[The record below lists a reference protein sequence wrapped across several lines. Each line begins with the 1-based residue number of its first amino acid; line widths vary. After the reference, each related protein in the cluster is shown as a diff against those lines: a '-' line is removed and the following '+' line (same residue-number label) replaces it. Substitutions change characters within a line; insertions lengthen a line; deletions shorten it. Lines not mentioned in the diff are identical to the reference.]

1 MAVIVPLVSTFNAA
15 GVVAAQKSLGTLAG
29 ALGRIGIQAAVAT
42 TAFKAL
48 NGTINFFSDSV
59 LAARD
64 LERNMAAVNKVFGS
78 STSEMKDFIETSSQ
92 FGLSQVD
99 SARTV
104 TYLGS
109 VLKQAGFEM
118 TDVSSNTQKLTIL
131 AQDLATTFGYD
142 TSEAL
147 TAMTAL
153 FRGEYDPI
161 EKFGVALKQNEVN
174 ALVAAKGLGKL
185 TGQELLNAQQQVR
198 LEQLYLRSRDAMG
211 AFAAMAGTLYVEQQK
226 LNAEFKNMQ
235 STLGET
241 LKPAIT
247 EITEIL
253 TRELKDGTGQLSAV
267 FEAFN
272 EIIEALT
279 PILAP
284 IIELLGTILGAFAQL
299 VKVLEPLINLIGAS
313 MAVAIELAVDLFRH
327 LGQAVDDAWSAFE
340 AFFEGMGVNVGDDS
354 VTGEILTWIREFI
367 NESVILSTVLSP
379 ILKIIDRIAELTDQQ
394 SIKKYTDAVASAERN
409 RAALRAQAKAAQA
422 EGAGGAVTATGDK
435 KTTKKQIDYIKEF
448 YKDISEEIRKQQASL
463 KLQAL
468 GASEGLIQS
477 IIGSGEGWEKVFLD
491 VIKAG
496 EKGIKD
502 LQARFSRTDAGMKE
516 IFEANKKFNDEATR
530 AYDEAKQKYDDAVES
545 LKAFRDE
552 IKESMRSLIPTEV
565 LTREIGEFERQVL
578 DTFADIEERIRKA
591 LGANTILADGASALS
606 AYAAKEK
613 IILAGLARQRDELI
627 AKRTLAES
635 IVGDVRQAL
644 TSVANLT
651 SMIQQI
657 DVEVVTTKIID
668 NLSIATKKTV
678 KEFSSGQG
686 LVGGLQS
693 VLDKTKRFAT
703 QLKALRELGLDSTL
717 FKQIV
722 DAGADA
728 GGATAEE
735 IIKGGSESVRALNS
749 TFAELESVTAVIAED
764 TAKVMLDSGKE
775 ITSALVAGLLAEEQQ
790 LVDTATALATAFTT
804 AFNAQ
809 MANLVVPV
817 EAPTAPVLKQV
828 EPIAEALTLRLGD
841 IKKMNFEGA
850 SPEAAA
856 LANKLIASPKFT
868 AWGSSVT
875 INVNAGMGT
884 DGTAVGQAV
893 YAELKKYANAN
904 GIKF

>member
-48 NGTINFFSDSV
+48 NGTINFFTDSV
-59 LAARD
+59 VAARD

-78 STSEMKDFIETSSQ
+78 STAEMKGFIESSSQ

-118 TDVSSNTQKLTIL
+118 GDVSSNTQKLTVL

-211 AFAAMAGTLYVEQQK
+211 AFADSAGTLYVEQQK
-226 LNAEFKNMQ
+226 LNAEFTNMQ
-235 STLGET
+235 STLGEA

-247 EITEIL
+247 TITEIL
-253 TRELKDGTGQLSAV
+253 TGELKDGTSQLSVV

-279 PILAP
+279 PIISPL
-284 IIELLGTILGAFAQL
+284 IKLFGTIAGAIAT
-299 VKVLEPLINLIGAS
+299 VIKALEPLLNLIGAVF
-313 MAVAIELAVDLFRH
+313 AVALELAVDLLSQ
-327 LGQAVDDAWSAFE
+327 LGEGVNQAVE
-340 AFFEGMGVNVGDDS
+340 AFTAFFDTLRGNVGRES
-354 VTGEILTWIREFI
+354 LTGNVLSWLREFI
-367 NESVILSTVLSP
+367 DNSIILRTVLSP
-379 ILKIIDRIAELTDQQ
+379 VLKIIDRIAQITDQQ
-394 SIKKYTDAVASAERN
+394 VIDKYNDAVSAAERN
-409 RAALRAQAKAAQA
+409 RAALRRAAKAAQA
-422 EGAGGAVTATGDK
+422 DDDEGGGGGGG
-435 KTTKKQIDYIKEF
+435 KTVKKKQIDYIKEF
-448 YKDISEEIRKQQASL
+448 YKDVSQEIRKQQARL
-463 KLQAL
+463 KLQGL
-468 GASEGLIQS
+468 GASEALIQS
-477 IIGSGEGWEKVFLD
+477 IVGSGEGWEKVFLD
-491 VIKAG
+491 VIKSG

-516 IFEANKKFNDEATR
+516 IFDANKKFNDEATR
-530 AYDEAKQKYDDAVES
+530 VYDEAKQKYDDAVES

-613 IILAGLARQRDELI
+613 TILAGLARQRDELI